1 MKLRVESN
9 ASEAPRISK
18 EMAIPFESLM
28 AGRVNEAIEG
38 YRKIKRESPLNAA
51 VAEERIN
58 QLGYTL
64 MGEKKYTEAVAVFKL
79 NVEMYPQSANVYD
92 SLGEAYM
99 KSGNK
104 ELAIKNYK
112 KSLELDPANQ
122 NAVEM
127 LKTLER

>member
-1 MKLRVESN
+1 
-9 ASEAPRISK
+9 
-18 EMAIPFESLM
+18 M
-28 AGRVNEAIEG
+28 AGRVEEAIEA
-38 YRKIKRESPLNAA
+38 YRKIKRETPANVV
-51 VAEERIN
+51 VAEDRIN

-64 MGEKKYTEAVAVFKL
+64 LGEKKYTEAIAIFNL
-79 NVEMYPQSANVYD
+79 NVEMYPKSANTYD
-92 SLGEAYM
+92 SLAEAYM

-104 ELAIKNYK
+104 ELAVKNYK